1 MHKIHSQEY
10 QKTLMYHGGFPFK
23 SDNKI
28 RIIAINLTESYFK
41 SSG

>member
-10 QKTLMYHGGFPFK
+10 QQTHMYHEGFPFK

-28 RIIAINLTESYFK
+28 RITTINLI
-41 SSG
+41 